1 MLNRYPL
8 WKNFFIIS
16 VLIIS
21 IIYALPNF
29 FGEDPAIQIVGV
41 RGNLANKEIL
51 NQIVS
56 ILQKEK
62 VDIKSVKL
70 KNDEI
75 LICFDNVNL
84 QLNARDILLSNLKE
98 NYVIALNLAPLTPH
112 WLKFLGAEPMKLGLD
127 LRGGV
132 HFLISVD
139 IDKILNQLQE
149 YTIDSI
155 SNDLR
160 KQKISYSSI
169 RKINNYGI
177 EVRFHDNYEC
187 LTSKN
192 HLKSLYN
199 DFFFEI
205 KSSKLIISLKNER
218 FQKARDYALSQNLNI
233 IRNRINQLGIMEPLI
248 QRQGDCIIVELPGIQ
263 DTARAKEILSATA
276 MLEFRLVNTDIDNNS
291 FMHNFYIPPN
301 DSEIKYTRDGHS
313 VLLYKKIILTG
324 DHITNAKY
332 DFDDM
337 GNAQVS
343 IILDHIG
350 GSIMSNFTRDHQN
363 KIIATLLVEYKDTG
377 KKNVNGDVILVKDEK
392 IINIAKISSYFSN
405 KFRITGISNPTE
417 ARQLSLLLRSG
428 ALVAPIKIIQ
438 EITIGPALGL
448 QNIKEGIKASLS
460 GLLISMLFLVIYYRK
475 FGIIASFA
483 LLANLVLI
491 AGIMSILPG
500 VALTMPGIAGIV
512 LIVAI
517 SVDATVLI
525 NERIKE
531 ELRNGRSVQQAIN
544 EGYRGSFSSIL
555 DANLT
560 TGITSIILYLV
571 GSGFIKGFAI
581 TTIIGILT
589 SMFTSIILTR
599 AFVNLLYGGKKIK
612 KLSI

>member
-8 WKNFFIIS
+8 WKNFFIVSI
-16 VLIIS
+16 LIIS
-21 IIYALPNF
+21 VIYALPNF

-41 RGNLANKEIL
+41 RGNFANEAIL
-51 NQIVS
+51 NQIVN

-62 VDIKSVKL
+62 IDIKSVKL
-70 KNDEI
+70 QNDEI
-75 LICFDNVNL
+75 LVCFNNVNS
-84 QLNARDILLSNLKE
+84 QLNARDILLSSLEE
-98 NYVIALNLAPLTPH
+98 NYVIALNLAPLTPN

-139 IDKILNQLQE
+139 INKILNQLQE
-149 YTIDSI
+149 YTINTI

-160 KQKISYSSI
+160 KQKLSYLSI

-177 EVRFHDNYEC
+177 EVRFHDDYEC
-187 LTSKN
+187 LKSRN
-192 HLKSLYN
+192 YLKDLYN

-205 KSSKLIISLKNER
+205 KNSRLFILLKNER
-218 FQKARDYALSQNLNI
+218 VTKARNYALSQNLNI

-276 MLEFRLVNTDIDNNS
+276 MLEFRLVNTDIHHS
-291 FMHNFYIPPN
+291 FMRNFYIPPD
-301 DSEIKYTRDGHS
+301 DSEIKYTRDGQS

-337 GNAQVS
+337 GNVQVNIS
-343 IILDHIG
+343 LDNIG
-350 GSIMSNFTRDHQN
+350 GSIMSNFTRNHQN
-363 KIIATLLVEYKDTG
+363 KLIATLLVEYKDTG
-377 KKNVNGDVILVKDEK
+377 KKNAHGNTILVKDEK

-405 KFRITGISNPTE
+405 KFRITGISDPTE

-428 ALVAPIKIIQ
+428 ALVSPIQIIQ

-475 FGIIASFA
+475 FGIIASVA
-483 LLANLVLI
+483 LLINLILI
-491 AGIMSILPG
+491 VGIMSVLPG
-500 VALTMPGIAGIV
+500 VTLTMPGIAGIV

-544 EGYRGSFSSIL
+544 EGYKGSFSSIL
-555 DANLT
+555 DANIT
-560 TGITSIILYLV
+560 TGITSIILYVV

-581 TTIIGILT
+581 TTIIGIVT
-589 SMFTSIILTR
+589 SMFTSIIFTR
-599 AFVNLLYGGKKIK
+599 ACVNLLYGGKRLK

>member
-8 WKNFFIIS
+8 WKNFFILSI
-16 VLIIS
+16 LIIS

-29 FGEDPAIQIVGV
+29 YGEDPAIQIVGV
-41 RGNLANKEIL
+41 RGNFANKEIL
-51 NQIVS
+51 NQIVN
-56 ILQKEK
+56 ILKKEK
-62 VDIKSVKL
+62 IDIKSLKL
-70 KNDEI
+70 QNHEI
-75 LICFDNVNL
+75 LICFDNVTS
-84 QLNARDILLSNLKE
+84 QLNARDILLSILEE
-98 NYVIALNLAPLTPH
+98 NYVIALNLAPLTPN

-139 IDKILNQLQE
+139 INKILNQLQE

-160 KQKISYSSI
+160 KQKLSYLSI

-177 EVRFHDNYEC
+177 EVRFHDNHEC
-187 LTSKN
+187 LKSRN
-192 HLKSLYN
+192 HLKNLYN
-199 DFFFEI
+199 DFYFEI
-205 KSSKLIISLKNER
+205 KNSRLIILLKNER
-218 FQKARDYALSQNLNI
+218 VQKARDYALSQNLNI

-276 MLEFRLVNTDIDNNS
+276 MLEFRLVNTDIDYS
-291 FMHNFYIPPN
+291 FMRNFYIPPD
-301 DSEIKYTRDGHS
+301 DSEIKYTRDGQS

-337 GNAQVS
+337 GNVQVS
-343 IILDHIG
+343 ISLDHIG
-350 GSIMSNFTRDHQN
+350 GSIMSNFTRNHQN
-363 KIIATLLVEYKDTG
+363 KLIATLLVEYKDTG
-377 KKNVNGDVILVKDEK
+377 KKNANGDTILVKDEK

-428 ALVAPIKIIQ
+428 ALVSPIKIVQ

-475 FGIIASFA
+475 FGVIASVA
-483 LLANLVLI
+483 LLTNLILI
-491 AGIMSILPG
+491 VGIMSILPG
-500 VALTMPGIAGIV
+500 VSLNMPGIAGIV

-544 EGYRGSFSSIL
+544 EGYKGSFSSIL
-555 DANLT
+555 DANVT
-560 TGITSIILYLV
+560 TGITSIILYVV

-581 TTIIGILT
+581 TTIIGIVT
-589 SMFTSIILTR
+589 SMFTSIIFTR
-599 AFVNLLYGGKKIK
+599 AFVNLLYGGKRLK